1 VPGTLTAVG
10 GLLALVYGL
19 TKAETDGWGAGVTL
33 GFLAAAAVL
42 LTAFVLIQRRS
53 AHPLLPLRVVLDRNR
68 GGAFAAVGLVGAG
81 MFGVFL
87 FLTYYLQQTLG
98 FSPVETGLAFLPMM
112 GALMLTATTTSAAVL
127 PRVGPKPLV
136 TVGMLLAAAGMVLL
150 TQVGVDST
158 YVAHVLP
165 GLLVIGLGLGL
176 AMATAMGTAT
186 LGVRPD
192 DSGVASATVN
202 TMQQIGGSIGTA
214 LLSTVAASAT
224 SSYATSHATATDAT
238 AQAAVHGYTT
248 AFWWSTAIFAAGAIV
263 CGLLMRPGT
272 QQVDPV
278 AEPVLAH

>member
-1 VPGTLTAVG
+1 MGARYRS

-42 LTAFVLIQRRS
+42 LTAFVLIQRS
-53 AHPLLPLRVVLDRNR
+53 STHPLLPLRVVLDRNR

-224 SSYATSHATATDAT
+224 SSYATSHVTATDAT

-272 QQVDPV
+272 QQVDPAV
-278 AEPVLAH
+278 EPVLAH